1 MVHNLIWEVREG
13 APEEM
18 ASMLNF
24 EECVRI
30 SQMNNGEMMIRMIAN
45 IRIVIAICQV
55 VF

>member
-13 APEEM
+13 TPEEM

-30 SQMNNGEMMIRMIAN
+30 SQMNNDEMMTMIAN
-45 IRIVIAICQV
+45 IVIIL
-55 VF
+55 F

>member
-1 MVHNLIWEVREG
+1 
-13 APEEM
+13 M

-30 SQMNNGEMMIRMIAN
+30 SQMNNDEMMVMMLLMMMMVIAN
-45 IRIVIAICQV
+45 IFIAIAIFQV